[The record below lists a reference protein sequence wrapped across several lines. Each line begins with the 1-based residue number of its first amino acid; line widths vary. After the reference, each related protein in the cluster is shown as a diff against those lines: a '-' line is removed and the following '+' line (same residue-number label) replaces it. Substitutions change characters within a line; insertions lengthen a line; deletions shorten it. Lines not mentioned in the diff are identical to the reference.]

1 MSLLLQQLRNRCLG
15 TSPPLSGGASQV
27 CHFFC
32 LCFYCLIWI
41 CFLFCVL
48 YFDCRRVFI
57 AWFSICYL
65 FCCSSFFLVCRGKL
79 GCKGNDDAKSC
90 TTLNEGIFSLWA
102 DKQTFYPFFVW
113 AFYLQSYKCAFFYLH
128 LFVLLNVI
136 LIWFR
141 FVEFLSDTWELDD
154 VGRQIQP
161 WCGLNL
167 IWGQI

>member
-1 MSLLLQQLRNRCLG
+1 MRKRHCTMTDKFKRTGRLPLMVIQSYHVVAATAVKESLPWHV
-15 TSPPLSGGASQV
+15 TASVRWSQPSR
-27 CHFFC
+27 HFFC

-41 CFLFCVL
+41 CFLFCVM

-113 AFYLQSYKCAFFYLH
+113 AFYLQVCFLLSP
-128 LFVLLNVI
+128 FVRVA
-136 LIWFR
+136 
-141 FVEFLSDTWELDD
+141 
-154 VGRQIQP
+154 
-161 WCGLNL
+161 
-167 IWGQI
+167 